1 MATGRSE
8 RGISMKTGHG
18 LWAGLLLAGIAAPTA
33 AEDAE
38 GCKDHPLFNRLPN
51 YQLASCESVEFD
63 ATQFPAGPALDN
75 PATGE
80 KTPQPVTVEGSR
92 TILEYGLKEGA
103 TPASALQV
111 QRNFETAIK
120 AAGGAAQGSY
130 DRSRNE
136 NSELFE
142 GWDRNTVY
150 KLTKGNREVWVQVM
164 SADYPGY
171 KLRIAE
177 RDAMKQEI
185 VANELIDRI
194 NKDGF
199 VALYINFDTGKAT
212 IKPDSNK
219 TLDEVAAALKS
230 APALKLE
237 VGGHTDNVG
246 TADANRK
253 LSEDRAK
260 SVVAA
265 LAARGVA
272 AARLTAKGYG
282 QDKPVADNRTEDG
295 RAKNRRVELVKR

>member
-1 MATGRSE
+1 MNG
-8 RGISMKTGHG
+8 GVSMKTGCG
-18 LWAGLLLAGIAAPTA
+18 LWAGLLLAGIAAPSA

-51 YQLASCESVEFD
+51 YQLTSCESIEFD
-63 ATQFPAGPALDN
+63 ATRFPAGPAVHN
-75 PATGE
+75 PDTGE
-80 KTPQPVTVEGSR
+80 KAPKPVTVEGSR
-92 TILEYGLKEGA
+92 TVLDYGLKDGA
-103 TPASALQV
+103 TPASAVQV
-111 QRNFETAIK
+111 QRNFEAAIK
-120 AAGGAAQGSY
+120 AAGGVVQGSY
-130 DRSRNE
+130 DTAREER
-136 NSELFE
+136 SELFE

-150 KLTKGNREVWVQVM
+150 TLTKGGREVWVQVM

-177 RDAMKQEI
+177 REGMKQDI
-185 VANELIDRI
+185 VANELLDKI

-219 TLDEVAAALKS
+219 ILDDVAAALKS
-230 APALKLE
+230 APNLKLE

-246 TADANRK
+246 AADVNRK

-265 LAARGVA
+265 LGARGIA

-282 QDKPVADNRTEDG
+282 QDRPVADNRTEDG
-295 RAKNRRVELVKR
+295 RARNRRVELVKR